1 MSRKTTKK
9 SVTRIFSAIG
19 ILSLFLIMLFFEIYT
34 PQFLLGIQASAGEN
48 IIGYLNGQKVGEVP
62 VASQAAVKRYTLIAQ
77 EVQWEIAPG
86 QFFMAFT
93 YNGTIPGPT
102 LVANVGDTIIVTL
115 VNKLRTIVS
124 AHTHGLTFN
133 YTSDGSFTSKA
144 FAPPGG
150 TYTYTWVAKTDSI
163 GTWAYH
169 DSVAK
174 LEENPPSFFRQHP
187 NPESG
192 EGIERGLYGAM
203 IVKGINEPRVDH
215 EVVLIGGE
223 FGPEPT
229 NGRYFDIWNGHSFGL
244 TPHFIFK
251 QGEKI
256 RFHVINI
263 GPNEVHTLH
272 IHGQRWI
279 DPQTGQVIDNKFLPL
294 PSYVATTL
302 VKEKAEGT
310 QGMFG
315 VMEFYDFIVVA
326 RDPGD
331 WLYHCHV
338 YDHIANGETGTFTV
352 LPAS

>member
-1 MSRKTTKK
+1 MSYKGSGK
-9 SVTRIFSAIG
+9 IFSAVG
-19 ILSLFLIMLFFEIYT
+19 ILSLFAAMLFFEIYT
-34 PQFLLGIQASAGEN
+34 PQYLLTRPSVAGEN
-48 IIGYLNGQKVGEVP
+48 IIGYLDGRKVGEVP
-62 VASQAAVKRYTLIAQ
+62 IPSHDAVKRYTLVAQ

-86 QFFMAFT
+86 QFFTAWT

-115 VNKLRTIVS
+115 VNRLRTIVS
-124 AHTHGLTFN
+124 VHTHGVSFD
-133 YTSDGSFTSKA
+133 YTSDGTFRSTA
-144 FAPPGG
+144 FVAPGG
-150 TYTYTWVAKTDSI
+150 TYTYTWIAKPESV

-192 EGIERGLYGAM
+192 EGIERGLYGAL
-203 IVKGINEPRVDH
+203 IVRGSNEPVVDH

-229 NGRYFDIWNGHSFGL
+229 NGRYFAVWNGRAHES
-244 TPHFIFK
+244 TPHLIFK
-251 QGEKI
+251 QGERI

-272 IHGQRWI
+272 IHGHRWI
-279 DPQTGQVIDNKFLPL
+279 DPQTGQVIDNKFIPL
-294 PSYVATTL
+294 PSYIAGSL

-310 QGMFG
+310 QGTFG
-315 VMEFYDFIVVA
+315 AMEFYDFVVVA
-326 RDPGD
+326 EKTGD
-331 WLYHCHV
+331 WLYHCHI
-338 YDHIANGETGTFTV
+338 YDHIAHGMHGTFTV
-352 LPAS
+352 LPAG